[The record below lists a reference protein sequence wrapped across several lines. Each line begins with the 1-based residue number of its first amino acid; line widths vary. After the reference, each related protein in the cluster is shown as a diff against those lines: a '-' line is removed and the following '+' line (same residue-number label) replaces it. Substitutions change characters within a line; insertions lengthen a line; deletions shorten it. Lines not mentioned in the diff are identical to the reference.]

1 MADPGP
7 QVDDSTQSFVVR
19 TWQEPPGSLRGTVQH
34 VQSQTQHGFTRLSQA
49 QEFIEQ
55 KSARTESGLA
65 SIAKPAATPARWAG
79 LLHQR
84 RFLRALSAVSIV
96 LAAGLTVIAS
106 ANLPLAS
113 LVGSASGPGL
123 SGEVIL
129 ALCIGLG
136 LGSLGS
142 ALWLR
147 RGK

>member
-19 TWQEPPGSLRGTVQH
+19 TWQEPPGSLRGTVKH

-55 KSARTESGLA
+55 KSARTEPGLA

-79 LLHQR
+79 LHRR
-84 RFLRALSAVSIV
+84 RFLMALSAVSIV
-96 LAAGLTVIAS
+96 LVAGLTVIAS

-113 LVGSASGPGL
+113 IVGSAIGPGL

>member
-55 KSARTESGLA
+55 KSAQTEPGLA
-65 SIAKPAATPARWAG
+65 SPVKSAAQPARLAG
-79 LLHQR
+79 LHRR
-84 RFLRALSAVSIV
+84 RFLLAASAVSIV
-96 LAAGLTVIAS
+96 IVAGLTVIAS
-106 ANLPLAS
+106 ANLPLTS
-113 LVGSASGPGL
+113 ILGSAVGPGL
-123 SGEVIL
+123 SVEVIV
-129 ALCIGLG
+129 ALCIGLV

-142 ALWLR
+142 AIWLR